1 MDWQPYQDCC
11 RTSAAALD
19 SDASFCPECGHD
31 LMRCVAFS
39 ECRSLV
45 TPTQPCPACVAPVLM
60 LDAGAV
66 VRGNAGERMSVKLV
80 LFNASPASRPLWV
93 KRIVKRDVK
102 GEQQLTIDWDRLDA
116 KAEVPFFLKTDPLV
130 EGGIYTLDVLL
141 VLATRYKAIEE
152 EYAFT
157 ASVTVRVAPSL
168 AGPSTVKLIVKG
180 KAKGTGAGHNVN
192 ARIGGDPT
200 TEGPAAALANRE
212 VVPLQRAERY
222 ELEQGIRGYRKEGL
236 RVLRHVEFSFSGFRS
251 DDTPKPGNALIP
263 RGRLLFGRNSRT
275 PNATTSGTPNDVCLR
290 AFDTQGAKV
299 DEPATMAISRH
310 HFELAVINDR
320 LCLQARAT
328 SGMQV
333 NGDDVTSG
341 QVVPLAPGDSIV
353 PIPGRPEKM
362 TLRVGFTNAIGLV
375 ERIDV
380 SRTPALTRN
389 T

>member
-1 MDWQPYQDCC
+1 
-11 RTSAAALD
+11 
-19 SDASFCPECGHD
+19 
-31 LMRCVAFS
+31 
-39 ECRSLV
+39 
-45 TPTQPCPACVAPVLM
+45 
-60 LDAGAV
+60 
-66 VRGNAGERMSVKLV
+66 VKLV
-80 LFNASPASRPLWV
+80 LFNASPANRPLWV

-130 EGGIYTLDVLL
+130 EGGTYTLDLLL

-168 AGPSTVKLIVKG
+168 AGPSTVNLIVKG
-180 KAKGTGAGHNVN
+180 KSKGTGAGHNVN

-200 TEGPAAALANRE
+200 TEGAAALANRE
-212 VVPLQRAERY
+212 VVPLHRAERY

-251 DDTPKPGNALIP
+251 DDTPKPGNPLIS
-263 RGRLLFGRNSRT
+263 RGRLLFGRNSRA
-275 PNATTSGTPNDVCLR
+275 PNATTNGSPNDVCLR
-290 AFDTQGAKV
+290 AFDAQGANV

-333 NGDDVTSG
+333 NGDDLTSG

-353 PIPGRPEKM
+353 PIPGRPDKM

-375 ERIDV
+375 ERVDV